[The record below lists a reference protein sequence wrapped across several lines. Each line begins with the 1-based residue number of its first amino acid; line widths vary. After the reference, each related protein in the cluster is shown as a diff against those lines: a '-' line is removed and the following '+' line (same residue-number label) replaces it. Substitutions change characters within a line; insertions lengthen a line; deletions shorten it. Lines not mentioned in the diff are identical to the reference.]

1 MKKFK
6 KFSAII
12 LTLAM
17 LLSCMSVTTF
27 AATKTPI
34 IDHSFDD
41 VDDIAAVKALG
52 WNLNSK
58 STLVKDGTNG
68 YISVGTTGYDDMW
81 YNEFKPRLSG
91 VYDFNFDINVG
102 ESTANIYFHNNK
114 GNIQYIL
121 RSENNSFTASS
132 GDDKKIIASNVD
144 FSKWYTVKCALDF
157 SNAKYTIS
165 IFDGD
170 NVQIGSE
177 MECNL
182 FTVGVSDLKWI
193 NIENADK
200 TGNPM
205 LIDNVYLKE
214 HEDQVPVEPEII
226 INHNFND
233 ITDLD
238 GAKELGWS
246 FTRNNSEVRQ
256 EEGHGNYVALGMT
269 NLDAMQYGFSEAV
282 AKGVYDFNFD
292 MKLEATT
299 WPQVYIKDSNNTL
312 QFLMRLSNDYKNI
325 KTYSGSQDSVV
336 CAVNGTK
343 WTTVKFVIN
352 VDTKKYSIKVY
363 DETGALIGSADDNAV
378 SVSEI
383 ASLCIDNN
391 GSYGGVLSVDNIY
404 FAEHQEDTPDPDPD
418 PDPNPEQTVIVD
430 EQFENYASFDDMK
443 ANSWSTS
450 TSENKIASVLFADHD
465 SADNLTGKYL
475 VQECGNLAK
484 SFSALTS
491 GTYKITYWFKAGAKN
506 NTIVYIAGNDKAG
519 KKGSAMV
526 LTAAY
531 NDTLVTRSY
540 RESSGGIKLIALDR
554 EAWYRVENIVN
565 LDSGKLTTSVY
576 DNNGNLLKKQK
587 QNELWSYVTQST
599 LVSIDSFHMDNNWWP
614 SDKDNF
620 YFDDLKIESYVN
632 KPELTADDVTVT
644 DYKGEAQTDLMA
656 ICPAVKTIALDFGA
670 NITSDSAN
678 KISVSPAAN
687 YTGVI
692 DGDRFVMTFNELLD
706 GNTAYT
712 ITVPADVANANGDTL
727 GTSVTIN
734 LKATTVSTDVRLA
747 SVTDGSGAPITTL
760 AGLANK
766 KVVVNTNAVNTGDD
780 NAKLTYIMAFY
791 KGNYL
796 SHALLADNKTIDAG
810 GFDAQPIEFTVGDM
824 TDVTAVK
831 VMLWNGLGTMV
842 PWTDCIEINQ

>member
-41 VDDIAAVKALG
+41 AVDIAAVKALG
-52 WNLNSK
+52 WNFTKNK
-58 STLVKDGTNG
+58 SELRQEDGHGKYVALGFSGKDEMN
-68 YISVGTTGYDDMW
+68 YKFVNAISDGKY
-81 YNEFKPRLSG
+81 E
-91 VYDFNFDINVG
+91 FNFDMKRG
-102 ESTANIYFHNNK
+102 ETSWPSVYVKNSKDGH
-114 GNIQYIL
+114 QYLL
-121 RSENNSFTASS
+121 RLSN
-132 GDDKKIIASNVD
+132 DYKKIRAYSGKADNVICEID
-144 FSKWYTVKCALDF
+144 GTKWYTVKYLIDMDAKKYSIKVYDAAGNLMGSADDYDIYSDGGSDITALCID
-157 SNAKYTIS
+157 N
-165 IFDGD
+165 DG
-170 NVQIGSE
+170 QYG
-177 MECNL
+177 
-182 FTVGVSDLKWI
+182 TVSF
-193 NIENADK
+193 
-200 TGNPM
+200 
-205 LIDNVYLKE
+205 DNVYFKE
-214 HEDQVPVEPEII
+214 YEEPKKDLSF
-226 INHNFND
+226 NHNFND
-233 ITDLD
+233 AADLD
-238 GAKELGWS
+238 AVKTLGWS

-299 WPQVYIKDSNNTL
+299 WPQVYIKDSNNKI

-325 KTYSGSQDSVV
+325 RTYSGSQDSVV

-506 NTIVYIAGNDKAG
+506 NTNVYVSGDDKAG
-519 KKGSAMV
+519 GKNSPMV
-526 LTAAY
+526 LTAVY
-531 NDTLVTRSY
+531 GDTLVTKSY
-540 RESSGGIKLIALDR
+540 REANGGIKLINIDR
-554 EAWYRVENIVN
+554 NEWYRVENIVN
-565 LDSGKLTTSVY
+565 LDSGKITTSVY
-576 DNNGNLLKKQK
+576 DKNGKLLKKNK
-587 QNELWSYVTQST
+587 LNELYSYTTKST
-599 LVSIDSFHMDNNWWP
+599 LTSINAFHMDNNYWP
-614 SDKDNF
+614 TDKDNF

-687 YTGVI
+687 YTGAI

-734 LKATTVSTDVRLA
+734 LKTTTVSTDVRLA
-747 SVTDGSGAPITTL
+747 SVTDDSGAPITTL

-842 PWTDCIEINQ
+842 PWTECIEFNN